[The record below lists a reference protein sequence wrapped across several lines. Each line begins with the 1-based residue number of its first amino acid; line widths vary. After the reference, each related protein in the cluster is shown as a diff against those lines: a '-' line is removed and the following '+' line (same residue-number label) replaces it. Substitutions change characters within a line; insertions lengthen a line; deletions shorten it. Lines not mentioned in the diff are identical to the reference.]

1 MQDGRTD
8 GQTYTMKIIIS
19 FLNIQISNL
28 ITFSPVGAE
37 LFCAGG
43 TDGWTDIYDEDNSL
57 FSEYSNIEFD

>member
-37 LFCAGG
+37 LFCAGR
-43 TDGWTDIYDEDNSL
+43 TDRWTDIYDEDNSL